1 MTNQGQFDQRVAA
14 CNCTVQHGWDG
25 TNPDSCLTLHRWHCE
40 VFFIDSIDSAS
51 CGKGPMPLSHFRIQ
65 ASKAHI
71 NKPPK
76 TSVWRVCPR
85 REIPPAL
92 LPLLI
97 LPLLVYVALSLLCSL
112 PLLQTASN
120 WHLKIQFWRQGRS
133 HRLGV
138 RTRTGGCAPSP
149 PPLPPGA
156 EADGRSVTP
165 FCSSLPSLIHM

>member
-1 MTNQGQFDQRVAA
+1 
-14 CNCTVQHGWDG
+14 
-25 TNPDSCLTLHRWHCE
+25 
-40 VFFIDSIDSAS
+40 
-51 CGKGPMPLSHFRIQ
+51 MPLSHFRMQ
-65 ASKAHI
+65 ASKAYI

-76 TSVWRVCPR
+76 TSVRRVDSR

-97 LPLLVYVALSLLCSL
+97 LPLLVYVALSLLSSL

-138 RTRTGGCAPSP
+138 RTRRGGCAPSP
-149 PPLPPGA
+149 SPPLPPGA

-165 FCSSLPSLIHM
+165 FCSSLPSFTCERNLSGPRASAEWMRQRGNYSSPAPSPFLLPFSAPIHRPCNG

>member
-1 MTNQGQFDQRVAA
+1 MSGKHSGEEGRTR
-14 CNCTVQHGWDG
+14 TR
-25 TNPDSCLTLHRWHCE
+25 PSCQDLFHTRLNVKFC
-40 VFFIDSIDSAS
+40 IDSIIDSAS

-76 TSVWRVCPR
+76 TSVRRVDTR

-97 LPLLVYVALSLLCSL
+97 LPLLVYVALSSLLCSL

-138 RTRTGGCAPSP
+138 RT
-149 PPLPPGA
+149 
-156 EADGRSVTP
+156 EADGRMCSV
-165 FCSSLPSLIHM
+165 SSSSSWGRSRWPLSHSILQFSPLIHM